1 MSRDP
6 KAMTRADAVAL
17 WHAVQAY
24 GDCVRVMHDVP
35 GITPEQVQ
43 AERSKH
49 ARASAALR
57 KVQALVRA
65 EKARAA

>member
-17 WHAVQAY
+17 WRAVQAY
-24 GDCVRVMHDVP
+24 GDCVRVMHEVP
-35 GITPEQVQ
+35 GITPEQVE

-49 ARASAALR
+49 TRARAALR